1 MKILHLEFE
10 QYPKAAIDLLQSHAT
25 VVASQIQTY
34 AELHQLLS
42 IEQFDVIF
50 TRLGIYID
58 AELMNLQKKLT
69 CIVTSTTG
77 LNHIDLSAANDK
89 NIDVISL
96 KGETEFLATIKS
108 TAEHTWMLLLSLIRK
123 LIPAYENVIEKQEW
137 MRTPFLADELD
148 GKTIGIIGFGRL
160 GKIVSRYAE
169 AFGMNVLVND
179 RLKIETDSPYQQVDI
194 KTLVSTSDFIVL
206 LISYDNENIKFFD
219 KEKFGWMKSTAYF
232 INTSRGEMVDENA
245 LVSALNNKQI
255 KGAAL
260 DVLDGDSAWESQY
273 NGNQALL
280 EYARNNDHLIVTPH
294 MGGYGKESIART
306 RQFVTE
312 KFIRKYSHQQ

>member
-1 MKILHLEFE
+1 MRILHLEFE

-25 VVASQIQTY
+25 VVSSQIQSY

-58 AELMNLQKKLT
+58 AELMHLQKNLT

-77 LNHIDLSAANDK
+77 LNHIDISAAHDQ

-96 KGETEFLATIKS
+96 KGETEFLATIRS

-123 LIPAYENVIEKQEW
+123 LIPAHKNVIEKQEW
-137 MRTPFLADELD
+137 TRTPFLADELD

-179 RLKIETDSPYQQVDI
+179 RLKIESDLPYQQVDI

-206 LISYDNENIKFFD
+206 LISYDNENIQFFD

-280 EYARNNDHLIVTPH
+280 AYASKNDHLIVTPH
-294 MGGYGKESIART
+294 MGGYGIESIART

-312 KFIRKYSHQQ
+312 KFIRKYCHQ

>member
-1 MKILHLEFE
+1 
-10 QYPKAAIDLLQSHAT
+10 
-25 VVASQIQTY
+25 
-34 AELHQLLS
+34 
-42 IEQFDVIF
+42 
-50 TRLGIYID
+50 
-58 AELMNLQKKLT
+58 
-69 CIVTSTTG
+69 
-77 LNHIDLSAANDK
+77 
-89 NIDVISL
+89 
-96 KGETEFLATIKS
+96 
-108 TAEHTWMLLLSLIRK
+108 
-123 LIPAYENVIEKQEW
+123 VIEKQEW